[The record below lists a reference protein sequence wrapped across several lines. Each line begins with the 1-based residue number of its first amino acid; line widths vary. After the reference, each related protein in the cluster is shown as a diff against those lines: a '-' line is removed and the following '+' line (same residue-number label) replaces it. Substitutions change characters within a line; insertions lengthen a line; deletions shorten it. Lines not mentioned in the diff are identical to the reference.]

1 MKSMSR
7 EIRIA
12 CAAIAG
18 ILVLYFG
25 MNFLKGKRVL
35 STDSTYYVKFSNI
48 SGLSASNPVFANG
61 FQVGVVNSVIYDY
74 HHNGDVVVQLSANP
88 SLRIP
93 RNSTAEIESDMMG
106 NVKMNLVMNHSEQE
120 FLQPGDTL
128 IGSVNAGMMGKV
140 AEMVPAIERVL
151 PKLDSI
157 MASLN
162 ALLADPAVAQTLHN
176 ARDVSEQLTTTT
188 AQLNVLLG
196 NVNHR
201 LPGMMD
207 KMDATLAHAQQI
219 SGQLT
224 GVDFTATFAKVDQT
238 LDKVNHF
245 TQQLSNPN
253 GTLGLL
259 LSDPSMYHNL
269 NQTLLSTDSLLVNL
283 RQHPKRYVHFSL
295 FGRKDN

>member
-128 IGSVNAGMMGKV
+128 TGSVNAGMMGKV

-207 KMDATLAHAQQI
+207 KMDATLANAQQI

-224 GVDFTATFAKVDQT
+224 GADFTATFAKVDPP
-238 LDKVNHF
+238 LDKVTHF

>member
-128 IGSVNAGMMGKV
+128 TGSVNAGMMGKV

-207 KMDATLAHAQQI
+207 KMDATLANAQQI

-259 LSDPSMYHNL
+259 LSDSSMYHNL

>member
-128 IGSVNAGMMGKV
+128 TGSVNAGMMGKV

-207 KMDATLAHAQQI
+207 KMDATLANAQQI

-283 RQHPKRYVHFSL
+283 RQNPKRYVHFSL

>member
-128 IGSVNAGMMGKV
+128 AGSVNAGMMGKV

-207 KMDATLAHAQQI
+207 KMDATLANAQQI

-283 RQHPKRYVHFSL
+283 RQNPKRYVHFSL

>member
-12 CAAIAG
+12 CAAIAV

-106 NVKMNLVMNHSEQE
+106 NVKINLVMNHSEQE

-128 IGSVNAGMMGKV
+128 TGSVNAGMMGKV

-207 KMDATLAHAQQI
+207 KMDATLANAQQI